1 MLKGLAQR
9 WRSENCIQ
17 AGIKTR
23 TEDQLMMHDH
33 TYVAKCPKCE
43 ECAECSLDPKYHYL
57 VDQDVPKL
65 LTSKNSHPSID

>member
-1 MLKGLAQR
+1 
-9 WRSENCIQ
+9 
-17 AGIKTR
+17 
-23 TEDQLMMHDH
+23 MMHDH